1 MVRMRTRLMD
11 NLGLKLLSVVLAVFL
26 WAVVVG
32 EQKVEVTMNIPL
44 EIKGVPPDLVMMNE
58 PADMLE
64 VRVRGPKTL
73 VSTLSPGEM
82 VLEGLPKN
90 FVEGDNPISI
100 RPEMVRAPR
109 GIEVVEVNPRR
120 LRVILDAI
128 VEREVE
134 VTPRVEGAPAKG
146 FVVKQVT
153 SSPPRIR
160 MAGPKSDLRRLTR
173 VYTVPI
179 NLEGHTASFSTRAM
193 LDPVARRVR
202 ALDDTPIIVAVEI
215 GTQKS

>member
-1 MVRMRTRLMD
+1 VEMRTWLLD
-11 NLGLKLLSVVLAVFL
+11 NLGLKLLSVVLAIFL

-44 EIKGVPPDLVMMNE
+44 EIKGLPRGLVMINE
-58 PADMLE
+58 PTDTLE

-73 VSTLSPGEM
+73 VSTLSPSEM

-90 FVEGDNPISI
+90 FVEGENLIPI
-100 RPEMVRAPR
+100 RPEMVHVPR
-109 GIEVVEVNPRR
+109 GIEVVDITPHRI
-120 LRVILDAI
+120 RVVLDTI

-134 VTPRVEGAPAKG
+134 VSPRVEGALPSG
-146 FVVKQVT
+146 YVVKRVT

-160 MAGPKSDLRRLTR
+160 MTGPRSYLRRLTR
-173 VYTVPI
+173 IYTVPI
-179 NLEGHTASFSTRAM
+179 TLDGHSASFTTRAM
-193 LDPVARRVR
+193 LEPVGRQVR

-215 GTQKS
+215 GTAKS